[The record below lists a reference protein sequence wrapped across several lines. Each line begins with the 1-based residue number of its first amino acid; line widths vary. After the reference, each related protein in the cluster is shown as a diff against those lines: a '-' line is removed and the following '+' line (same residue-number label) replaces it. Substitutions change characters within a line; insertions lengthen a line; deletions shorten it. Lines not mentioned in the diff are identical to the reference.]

1 MMESARMEVTVAPR
15 EKKTE
20 RPVDLNQVNYCERK
34 GLEKAT
40 DP

>member
-20 RPVDLNQVNYCERK
+20 RPVDLNQVKYCERK
-34 GLEKAT
+34 GSKKAT